1 MTAPAGPDPLPN
13 ITAAVGID
21 LADASGI
28 PITILKLTTG
38 GAEVTLRI
46 DARRAPQ
53 FIAEVAQGV
62 IAASQQAVAQSGPQL
77 VTPPASGQLIIPPGG
92 LSGHRR

>member
-1 MTAPAGPDPLPN
+1 MSAPDGPEQLPN

-21 LADASGI
+21 LTDASGV
-28 PITILKLTTG
+28 PVTILKLTTG
-38 GAEVTLRI
+38 GAEVALRI

-62 IAASQQAVAQSGPQL
+62 IAASQQAIAQAGPQII
-77 VTPPASGQLIIPPGG
+77 TPPAPGQLIIPPGG
-92 LSGHRR
+92 LNGHRR